1 MSVRILVKNGEP
13 LEKTL
18 RRLRKICN
26 NEGVTRDVKRT
37 SVYEKPSERRR
48 RKERERQKALRTAG
62 KKTKDKPERAPRA

>member
-48 RKERERQKALRTAG
+48 RKERERIKAMRQAV
-62 KKTKDKPERAPRA
+62 KKSKEKPERTFRQ